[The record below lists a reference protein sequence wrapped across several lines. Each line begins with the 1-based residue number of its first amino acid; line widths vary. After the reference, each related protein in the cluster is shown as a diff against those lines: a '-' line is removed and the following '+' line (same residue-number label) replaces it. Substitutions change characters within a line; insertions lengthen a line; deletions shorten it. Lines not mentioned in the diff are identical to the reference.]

1 MRIIYKVDRKG
12 SDHSN
17 WLNGLSKADYFNVL
31 DKCGKKGVAALE
43 AATPADTGLTAHS
56 WSYEVDKS
64 RTHATITWSNSNVT
78 RDGHPIA
85 IMLQL
90 GHGTG
95 TGGYVVGRDYI
106 NPAMKPVFD
115 EIEDEVWK
123 AVTRL

>member
-12 SDHSN
+12 SNHSN
-17 WLNGLSKADYFNVL
+17 WLTGLSKGNYFDTL
-31 DKCGKKGVAALE
+31 DRCGRKGVEALQ
-43 AATPADTGLTAHS
+43 AATPFETGLTSRS
-56 WSYEVDKS
+56 WSYDVNVSKKY
-64 RTHATITWSNSNVT
+64 ATITWSNSNVT

-123 AVTRL
+123 AVVKV

>member
-1 MRIIYKVDRKG
+1 MRIKYKVKHAGVNHTR
-12 SDHSN
+12 
-17 WLNGLSKADYFNVL
+17 WLTGLSKGEYLNLL
-31 DKCGKKGVAALE
+31 DKYARKGVDALRE
-43 AATPADTGLTAHS
+43 ATPYDTGLTAES
-56 WSYEVDKS
+56 WSYEIERS
-64 RTHATITWSNSNVT
+64 RTHTTIIWSNSNVT

-115 EIEDEVWK
+115 EIENEVWK
-123 AVTRL
+123 AVTTG

>member
-1 MRIIYKVDRKG
+1 MRIRYKLKRSG
-12 SDHSN
+12 ANHTR
-17 WLNGLSKADYFNVL
+17 WLTGLSKGEYLSKL
-31 DKCGKKGVAALE
+31 DKYAQKGVDALRE
-43 AATPADTGLTAHS
+43 NTPYRTGLTAES
-56 WSYEVDKS
+56 WTYEIIRS
-64 RTHATITWSNSNVT
+64 RTHTTIIWSNSNVT

-123 AVTRL
+123 AVIKV